1 MLRIVERDRQTLARW
16 WFGFTALA
24 VFSGV
29 VVNGLV
35 AYRADNGFFSP
46 GIARFFNSFAFFT
59 IQSNILVGLSCYL
72 LFRDHVRESTWF
84 RALRLSGLVGITI
97 TGIVY
102 HWLLAGLHELRG
114 LALVGDLIVH
124 SVVPLIAVLGFFLF
138 GPRDTFSIQTAK
150 LSMLFLA
157 WWGTFTL
164 VRGEIVGWYPYPFID
179 VIDKGYP
186 RVLINGVGIAL
197 LYALVAVVF
206 VVIDELLPEAE
217 RDFEPVA
224 AA

>member
-1 MLRIVERDRQTLARW
+1 L
-16 WFGFTALA
+16 
-24 VFSGV
+24 
-29 VVNGLV
+29 
-35 AYRADNGFFSP
+35 
-46 GIARFFNSFAFFT
+46 
-59 IQSNILVGLSCYL
+59 
-72 LFRDHVRESTWF
+72 
-84 RALRLSGLVGITI
+84 
-97 TGIVY
+97 
-102 HWLLAGLHELRG
+102 
-114 LALVGDLIVH
+114 
-124 SVVPLIAVLGFFLF
+124 
-138 GPRDTFSIQTAK
+138 
-150 LSMLFLA
+150 LFLA

-164 VRGEIVGWYPYPFID
+164 VRGEIVDWYPYPFID